1 MSTTALGRCFLLG
14 MALLVGMPLSA
25 AAKCRGPGPAGEPLL
40 VIDGRQTSEAELTL
54 QNLDG
59 DSIEAVHIL
68 CWNPADSTFAWSH
81 GPQGVAEGVG
91 VIRIVTRGLV
101 DRLVA
106 ELYRASDATRSQAT
120 PSGAP
125 RSESGVLGATDE
137 EIVVERTAD
146 GTQWSAT
153 LKRGAMVHRCVLD
166 AGRPPPS
173 STSERQHSCD
183 FSIAEG
189 EKYAMSTEG

>member
-1 MSTTALGRCFLLG
+1 MKTASLGRGFLLG
-14 MALLVGMPLSA
+14 MALLGGVPLSA
-25 AAKCRGPGPAGEPLL
+25 AAKCRGPGEAGRPLL
-40 VIDGRQTSEAELTL
+40 VLDGRQTSEAELTPQSL
-54 QNLDG
+54 VG

-81 GPQGVAEGVG
+81 GPQGVAAGVG

-106 ELYRASDATRSQAT
+106 ELYRVSDASRPNGASSDAPPSDSAT
-120 PSGAP
+120 P
-125 RSESGVLGATDE
+125 GATDE
-137 EIVVERTAD
+137 EIVVQRTAD

-153 LKRGAMVHRCVLD
+153 LRRGAMVHRCVLD
-166 AGRPPPS
+166 AGRPSPS
-173 STSERQHSCD
+173 STSERQRSCD

-189 EKYAMSTEG
+189 EKHAMSTEG